1 MLILDT
7 LWFYL
12 KKNLIM
18 NFDPFVLPFVIGIV
32 FLLVVLVWR
41 YFKWLDELEISDRYK
56 FFKGLFSVNFLKAVK
71 DVFTESLLHTRIFKV
86 NFFLGFMHMSFAFF
100 WFLLIVVGSFE
111 SKLFARYP
119 FNAPYDPVFFKFF
132 NHDTSSL
139 ASHKYFAFFMD
150 LFLLM
155 ILIALLLAIFKKF
168 YSYFFGMKKTT
179 RHRFLDRL
187 ARTFLWLIFPLR
199 WLAES
204 STVGLYQNG
213 GFFTNA
219 SGKFFA
225 SFLPLN
231 IIEYPLWWLYSAA
244 LGAFF
249 IILPFSRYMH
259 IPTEI
264 VLIFLKHFGIKN
276 KDQIKGYANFE
287 IQSCSSCGI
296 CIDACQMSSAAD
308 MNSQQAVYY
317 LQKLKFKKNNEE
329 AIFNCLMCLRCN
341 QFCPVGIDIAH
352 LRNIKRNELM
362 PKLQTNYSY
371 LDNFEF
377 NLNNPNAK
385 VLYFAGCMGHLRPGT
400 IKSMINIFEASEVD
414 YEFIDKDGSVC
425 CGRPLISL
433 GAIDEAEALIN
444 KNSEIF
450 NKYNSGVLVTS
461 CPICLK
467 MFKEKYDL
475 KIHVVHH
482 TEFFKMLVDSKRI
495 KLKKLNKNVVYHDPC
510 ELSRGVSE
518 YKSSRYVL
526 KKISNLKEPAFRK
539 KKSVCCGGS
548 LSNLRIR
555 SDQRLKI
562 TKEAYNLLNAK
573 KPDLLIT
580 SCPLCEQTFR
590 RVADMPVLDI
600 AEMLEKGIVEN

>member
-1 MLILDT
+1 
-7 LWFYL
+7 
-12 KKNLIM
+12 M

-41 YFKWLDELEISDRYK
+41 YFKWLDELEVADRYK
-56 FFKGLFSVNFLKAVK
+56 FFKGLFSLKFIKAIK
-71 DVFTESLLHTRIFKV
+71 DVFTESLLHSRIFRV

-132 NHDTSSL
+132 IHDTSGFV
-139 ASHKYFAFFMD
+139 SHKYFAFFMD

-155 ILIALLLAIFKKF
+155 ILVALTMAIFKKF
-168 YSYFFGMKKTT
+168 YSYLFGMKKTT
-179 RHRFLDRL
+179 RHRFVDKL

-204 STVGLYQNG
+204 ATVGLYQNG

-219 SGKFFA
+219 SGEFFA

-231 IIEYPLWWLYSAA
+231 IIEYPLWWLYSIS

-249 IILPFSRYMH
+249 IVLPFSRYMH

-264 VLIFLKHFGIKN
+264 ILIFLRHFGIKN
-276 KDQIKGYANFE
+276 KDEIKGYANFE

-317 LQKLKFKKNNEE
+317 LQKLKSKKNNEE
-329 AIFNCLMCLRCN
+329 AIFNCLMCMRCN
-341 QFCPVGIDIAH
+341 QYCPVGIDVAH
-352 LRNIKRNELM
+352 LRNIKRNELL
-362 PKLQTNYSY
+362 PSLQTDFSY
-371 LDNFEF
+371 LDAVKQKVINE
-377 NLNNPNAK
+377 NVK

-400 IKSMINIFEASEVD
+400 IKSMINIFKTAEID
-414 YEFIDKDGSVC
+414 YDFMDENGSIC
-425 CGRPLISL
+425 CGRPLMML
-433 GAIDEAEALIN
+433 GANAEADDLIKKN
-444 KNSEIF
+444 KEII
-450 NKYNSGVLVTS
+450 NGMKSGILVTS

-475 KIHVVHH
+475 KIHVIHH
-482 TEFFKMLVDSKRI
+482 SEFLKMLIETKRI
-495 KLKKLNKNVVYHDPC
+495 ITKKLKKSIVYHDPC
-510 ELSRGVSE
+510 ELSRGLNE
-518 YKSSRYVL
+518 FKSSRFVL
-526 KKISNLKEPAFRK
+526 KNIATLKEPSYKK

-555 SDQRLKI
+555 SDQRIKI
-562 TKEAYNLLNAK
+562 TKDAYNKLTVKNPELLVTA
-573 KPDLLIT
+573 
-580 SCPLCEQTFR
+580 CPMCEQTFN
-590 RVADMPVLDI
+590 RVSNIKVLDI
-600 AEMLEKGIVEN
+600 AELFDLSIHEN